1 MSLLFTR
8 WLYPLR
14 EPIVLL
20 ENPNFVL
27 DNPRSDEVEK
37 VASLL
42 DESYHLQL
50 KHFFS
55 PSDKEEYISLEWIVS
70 RFTTRFGGLDPYI
83 EDVLMGQKS
92 ESVFESLSRIWIV
105 ARYDDEGMEKELELS
120 AEQMRKDGEFGFFL
134 LEDDNPITRNSTK
147 LKNYLSLLSLLI
159 NSEGDEFFGN
169 PILVNSTDSPMA
181 GLSFDENLWRN
192 AFIMFLIFATSD
204 DDTIKSD
211 KLAWT
216 CFPYVRGRLLEVIDA
231 VKDAFSKG
239 HGDLLMYIGNI
250 LRVAEHDAKDIRVR
264 FFLLVSL
271 LELVLT
277 HNPDT
282 SRYNVEDSINRQF
295 RLKTGI
301 MVRLQHPEINLSDLE
316 RRLKQLYSLR
326 SAIAHGNFK
335 AIFKYEQS
343 LSKKEG
349 KEEYFDDVVTDTY
362 FYLRASLEQ
371 FLKDPDFVQF
381 VKKS

>member
-1 MSLLFTR
+1 M
-8 WLYPLR
+8 
-14 EPIVLL
+14 
-20 ENPNFVL
+20 
-27 DNPRSDEVEK
+27 
-37 VASLL
+37 
-42 DESYHLQL
+42 
-50 KHFFS
+50 
-55 PSDKEEYISLEWIVS
+55 
-70 RFTTRFGGLDPYI
+70 
-83 EDVLMGQKS
+83 
-92 ESVFESLSRIWIV
+92 
-105 ARYDDEGMEKELELS
+105 
-120 AEQMRKDGEFGFFL
+120 
-134 LEDDNPITRNSTK
+134 
-147 LKNYLSLLSLLI
+147 
-159 NSEGDEFFGN
+159 
-169 PILVNSTDSPMA
+169 
-181 GLSFDENLWRN
+181 
-192 AFIMFLIFATSD
+192 
-204 DDTIKSD
+204 
-211 KLAWT
+211 
-216 CFPYVRGRLLEVIDA
+216 
-231 VKDAFSKG
+231 KDAFSKG

-250 LRVAEHDAKDIRVR
+250 LRVAEHDVQDIRVR

-335 AIFKYEQS
+335 AISKYEQS

-371 FLKDPDFVQF
+371 FLKDPEFVQF